1 MPKVISLR
9 GIRAAVSAQADSLQ
23 GPTPSPSH
31 YRSATQDAG
40 ERANV
45 DYLAIAQLVDID
57 IDFLSQFLY
66 FLIF

>member
-1 MPKVISLR
+1 M
-9 GIRAAVSAQADSLQ
+9 SAQADSLQ